1 MDNSLYLFVKI
12 VGASNE
18 KSMSLKVHADVLL
31 PMSLLRCNEFG
42 TCDNSH
48 DLPIQRHNVYFVLST

>member
-18 KSMSLKVHADVLL
+18 KSMSLKIDADILF
-31 PMSLLRCNEFG
+31 PMSLLRCDEFR
-42 TCDNSH
+42 TCNNAH
-48 DLPIQRHNVYFVLST
+48 DLPIQW